1 MVKPRAVVI
10 DVGINRITDGEG
22 NSRLVGMSTL
32 NLFKVWRNF
41 SPGGGWRH
49 DRRHAVTKYSIELFP
64 TPDVPKTRK
73 IVTDMT
79 CSRTSRDGCN
89 G

>member
-41 SPGGGWRH
+41 SPGSWRGPMTVAMLLQNTVLSYSQ
-49 DRRHAVTKYSIELFP
+49 RH
-64 TPDVPKTRK
+64 PDVQRPVKLL
-73 IVTDMT
+73 
-79 CSRTSRDGCN
+79 RT
-89 G
+89 

>member
-41 SPGGGWRH
+41 SPGSWRH
-49 DRRHAVTKYSIELFP
+49 WPMTVAMLLQNTVLSYSQRH
-64 TPDVPKTRK
+64 PDVPK
-73 IVTDMT
+73 DP
-79 CSRTSRDGCN
+79 
-89 G
+89 

>member
-10 DVGINRITDGEG
+10 DVGINRITDGE

-41 SPGGGWRH
+41 
-49 DRRHAVTKYSIELFP
+49 
-64 TPDVPKTRK
+64 TRFLAALA
-73 IVTDMT
+73 
-79 CSRTSRDGCN
+79 
-89 G
+89 